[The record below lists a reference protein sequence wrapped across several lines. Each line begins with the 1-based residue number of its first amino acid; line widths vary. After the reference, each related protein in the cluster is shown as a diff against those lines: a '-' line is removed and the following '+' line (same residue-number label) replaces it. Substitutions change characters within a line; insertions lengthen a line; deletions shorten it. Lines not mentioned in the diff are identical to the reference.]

1 MTNTAFA
8 SEKYNYSEVTGN
20 SKIIETLELLDK
32 TNNQEV
38 LAPIFGEN
46 QTNIPIKIMFRDLAQ
61 ISYDCRNYDALTCV
75 DRNGKLYI
83 LINIKHKDAPI
94 EAIACLL
101 SHEVIHQDTISSI
114 NEETQ
119 GWLNEAKTWIIMKKL
134 NPELNN
140 INPDNCALVKRLNK
154 IEEMYVNANYTT
166 EIIQQVVMSN
176 YGYQN
181 LSMHSPGFGI

>member
-8 SEKYNYSEVTGN
+8 ADKYDYNRVTGN
-20 SKIIETLELLDK
+20 SKIIETLELLAK
-32 TNNQEV
+32 TNNQEI
-38 LAPIFGEN
+38 LAQIFGEN
-46 QTNIPIKIMFRDLAQ
+46 QTKAPVKIMFRDLAQ
-61 ISYDCRNYDALTCV
+61 ISYDCRNFDALTCV
-75 DRNGKLYI
+75 DRNGNLYI

-119 GWLNEAKTWIIMKKL
+119 GWINEAKTWISMKKL
-134 NPELNN
+134 NPELKN
-140 INPDNCALVKRLNK
+140 INSDNCALVKRLNK
-154 IEEMYVNANYTT
+154 IEEMYANANYTP

-181 LSMHSPGFGI
+181 LSMNSPGFGI